1 MAGEGGIIKTPK
13 RPPIWKNIGP
23 RLMSALLFAAVCIPP
38 IYFGGYV
45 WAIFTALLGVRLAFE
60 WVRMSDTS
68 AKWLGYAI
76 PMVGVLVA
84 IGYAAQS
91 LTSLWAIALIVTV
104 VLAGLERARRSPH
117 VKPALFSALGAM
129 YIILPTVLMVTLRGS
144 DIGFTSG
151 GFKILMFI
159 ILTVIGA
166 DVGAYLG
173 GSVIKGPKIAPKISP
188 NKTWSG
194 FLSGLLLGSLIAVGC
209 GLVLGISWS
218 SALWLAV
225 PVVVFSVIG
234 DFLESA
240 LKRHFGVK
248 DTGTLLPGHG
258 GLLDR
263 LDGLMMAVV
272 ASAAV
277 LASAPAIWVNFA

>member
-1 MAGEGGIIKTPK
+1 MEGEGGTVGKFK
-13 RPPIWKNIGP
+13 KPPVWKNIGP
-23 RLMSALLFAAVCIPP
+23 RLLSALLFAAICIPP
-38 IYFGGYV
+38 IYFGGYI
-45 WAIFTALLGVRLAFE
+45 WAIFAAILGLRISFE
-60 WVRMSDTS
+60 WVRMSDPS
-68 AKWLGYAI
+68 ANWIAYAV
-76 PMVGVLVA
+76 PMAGVLIA

-91 LTSLWAIALIVTV
+91 LTSLWTIALLVTI
-104 VLAGLERARRSPH
+104 LFAGLERARRSSEI
-117 VKPALFSALGAM
+117 KPILFSALGAL
-129 YIILPTVLMVTLRGS
+129 YIILPTVLMVALRG
-144 DIGFTSG
+144 DDVGFTSG

-173 GSVIKGPKIAPKISP
+173 GSAIKGPKIAPKISP

-194 FLSGLLLGSLIAVGC
+194 FLSGLLLGSVIAVGC
-209 GLVLGISWS
+209 GFVFGISWS
-218 SALWLAV
+218 SVLWLAV
-225 PVVVFSVIG
+225 PIVVFSVIG

-240 LKRHFGVK
+240 LKRHFNVK

-277 LASAPAIWVNFA
+277 LASAPAIWSNFT